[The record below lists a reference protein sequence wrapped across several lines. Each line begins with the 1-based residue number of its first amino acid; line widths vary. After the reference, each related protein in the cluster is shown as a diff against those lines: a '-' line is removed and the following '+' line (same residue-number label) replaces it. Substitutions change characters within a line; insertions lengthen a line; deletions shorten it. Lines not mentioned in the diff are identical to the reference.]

1 MKLNYFTYTV
11 TFKETGK
18 VCNICI
24 ADIVEIYS
32 KYQNKKSVLEKYHDK
47 SSKKLYFAKAGI
59 YLDVYYLMVPAS
71 LANYRTLN
79 KGSGVIKD
87 LDEVLED
94 GDSLE
99 KVTYIHFDKTMP
111 IIGVTSSLG
120 GASVDDLQYY
130 LNEVLNGIYDPDIEK
145 YQLKIIPLQSE
156 VTKSSIGNLKLISQ
170 ANVILNG
177 KTSMNGIFSG
187 LLTGD
192 TSDNNVEIS
201 ISVKRTG
208 VKNGIEKDI
217 KPLLDLIQ
225 SDTNGKEFAEVHLRA
240 KRNSLQENIKDYY
253 LDHSMILFDIINP
266 YLKASIEVQIQDKR
280 YSNQSVVDAYNTYIE
295 GLNGRITTDHSCVNW
310 SKLSQKE
317 TYIAEEADN

>member
-11 TFKETGK
+11 IFKDTGT

-24 ADIVEIYS
+24 ADIVENYCKHQS
-32 KYQNKKSVLEKYHDK
+32 KKSVLEKYHDK
-47 SSKKLYFAKAGI
+47 SSKKLYFAMAGTFP
-59 YLDVYYLMVPAS
+59 DVYYLMVPAS

-99 KVTYIHFDKTMP
+99 KVTYIHFDKSKS

-130 LNEVLNGIYDPDIEK
+130 LNEVLNGIFEPDIEK

-156 VTKSSIGNLKLISQ
+156 LTKSSVGNLRLISQ

-177 KTSMNGIFSG
+177 KTSLNGIISG

-201 ISVKRTG
+201 INIKRTG

-225 SDTNGKEFAEVHLRA
+225 SDISGKDFAEVHLRA

-266 YLKASIEVQIQDKR
+266 YLKASIEIQIQDKR
-280 YSNQSVVDAYNTYIE
+280 YSNQAVIDAYNTYIE
-295 GLNGRITTDHSCVNW
+295 GVDGRITTNHSCTNW
-310 SKLSQKE
+310 SKLSVKE
-317 TYIAEEADN
+317 TYLTEDNDN